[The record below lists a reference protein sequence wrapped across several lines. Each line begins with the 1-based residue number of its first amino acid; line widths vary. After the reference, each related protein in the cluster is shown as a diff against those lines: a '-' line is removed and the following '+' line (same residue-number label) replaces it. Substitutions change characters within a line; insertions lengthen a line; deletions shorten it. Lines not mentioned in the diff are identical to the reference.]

1 MNDLQTAICT
11 LEPLLTAHADE
22 MFDVLSDPAI
32 YEFENESPESKERL
46 ADHYRQLEGR
56 ASPDGQEYWLNW
68 IIRLL
73 SGELAGYVQAT
84 VLKSG
89 ISYIAYEL
97 NSKFWRQGIGGN
109 AVSAMMTE
117 LSSTYAVHNCV
128 AVLKTA
134 NFRSMA
140 LLSSLGF
147 HMLERSEA
155 EQFEPESDESVM
167 MHILE
172 TGSEP

>member
-1 MNDLQTAICT
+1 MNVLQTSICT
-11 LEPLLTAHADE
+11 LEPMLAAHADE
-22 MFDVLSDPAI
+22 MFHVLSDPAI

-46 ADHYRQLEGR
+46 ADHYGRLEGR
-56 ASPDGQEYWLNW
+56 TSPDGEEYWLNW
-68 IIRLL
+68 VIRLL
-73 SGELAGYVQAT
+73 PGELAGYVQAT

-97 NSKFWRQGIGGN
+97 NSKFWRQGIGSN

-117 LSSTYAVHNCV
+117 LSSTYAVHTCV

-140 LLSSLGF
+140 LLTSLGF
-147 HMLERSEA
+147 HLVEKNEA

-167 MHILE
+167 MQIL
-172 TGSEP
+172 SRA